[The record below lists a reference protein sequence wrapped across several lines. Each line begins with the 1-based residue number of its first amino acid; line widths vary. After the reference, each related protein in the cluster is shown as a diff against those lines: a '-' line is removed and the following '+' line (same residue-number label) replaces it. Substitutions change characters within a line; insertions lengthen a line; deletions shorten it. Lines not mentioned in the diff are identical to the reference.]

1 MSTLRKYDGNIK
13 KMFDNFS
20 PAGLAQQT
28 IAIDE
33 TKEEFLQ
40 MLNDE
45 FAGNGLYFELH
56 EKQFEFKGFI
66 PTLEIPDI
74 NLKYFGRSDRIGYLD
89 PKTKSFVHFC
99 EHNVEQ
105 IQEQMIHIKRSILA
119 TQQQAKSLEDE
130 IRSKRWNIFIH
141 FFKKRTI
148 KRLEVEGRRLLSE
161 VEDFKNK
168 LYNKQAELEIES
180 EIRDNVLEICTQMRN
195 FEINIHA
202 V

>member
-1 MSTLRKYDGNIK
+1 MTTLRKYNGNIK
-13 KMFDNFS
+13 KMFDTFS
-20 PAGLAQQT
+20 HADLAQQT

-33 TKEEFLQ
+33 TKEDFLQ

-105 IQEQMIHIKRSILA
+105 VQEQMIHIKRSILT
-119 TQQQAKSLEDE
+119 TQQKAKKTEDE
-130 IRSKRWNIFIH
+130 IQSKKWNFFIR
-141 FFKKRTI
+141 FFRKRII

-168 LYNKQAELEIES
+168 LYSKQSELELES
-180 EIRDNVLEICTQMRN
+180 EIRDNVLDICVQMRN